1 MDIRFQA
8 GGPSKWK
15 ADAVISFVFEG
26 EDAEQACSVLMQ
38 NALWLGIAPAWRD
51 FRGKSG
57 EMTMFYGPKAMELI
71 RAAELSNLTPLC
83 RVRDLSRSAVL
94 KLLDVG
100 ARGLIVPNIHS
111 VEEVQQI
118 IDYAKFAPIGQRG
131 FCPTRKDGWGFDTE
145 RTTAETM
152 AVMNEATL
160 LLPQCETAEAL
171 EHIEEI
177 VALEGVDGVFI
188 GPFDLSISMG
198 IPGQFNHPD
207 FVAALANVQKACRD
221 AGKFCMI
228 FAGAPA
234 AVAERFQQGYDS
246 VAYGLDASVLIAAFK
261 ANLADIRSKI

>member
-1 MDIRFQA
+1 MKNKLKEQLLRRERPIGTFCGLNSPTAIECLGRTGLEF
-8 GGPSKWK
+8 
-15 ADAVISFVFEG
+15 VIIDCEHSP
-26 EDAEQACSVLMQ
+26 AEA
-38 NALWLGIAPAWRD
+38 
-51 FRGKSG
+51 
-57 EMTMFYGPKAMELI
+57 ETAMELM
-71 RAAELSNLTPLC
+71 RAAELSGLTALC

-160 LLPQCETAEAL
+160 LLPQCETKEAL

-188 GPFDLSISMG
+188 GPFDLSIALG
-198 IPGQFNHPD
+198 LPGQFDHEE
-207 FVAALANVQKACRD
+207 VQNAFARIRKACRE
-221 AGKFCMI
+221 AGKFCFFFTGTAQGVADG
-228 FAGAPA
+228 FAA
-234 AVAERFQQGYDS
+234 GYDAM
-246 VAYGLDASVLIAAFK
+246 VMGIDTLLLINGVKSQVEAAKK
-261 ANLADIRSKI
+261 AMEK